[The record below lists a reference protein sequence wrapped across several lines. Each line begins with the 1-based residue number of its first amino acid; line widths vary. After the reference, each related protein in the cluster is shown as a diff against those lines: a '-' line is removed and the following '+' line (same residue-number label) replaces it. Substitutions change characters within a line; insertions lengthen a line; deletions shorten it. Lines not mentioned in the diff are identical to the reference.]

1 MLQIL
6 YFAPGLLL
14 IIWIDFVQF
23 LYFVPGLLL
32 IIWIDF
38 FQFVPELQKF
48 PWFDLALKHR
58 LKWIEFGVETRWG
71 PSRSG
76 ASVWMSVFD
85 NVSSSGNLLNNFWMS
100 ATCEGAFSPDS
111 FIAPAMK

>member
-1 MLQIL
+1 MLHIL

-14 IIWIDFVQF
+14 
-23 LYFVPGLLL
+23 LLST
-32 IIWIDF
+32 
-38 FQFVPELQKF
+38 PEFSLVN
-48 PWFDLALKHR
+48 PSRRNLNWVDLALKHR
-58 LKWIEFGVETRWG
+58 LKWIEFGVETRCG

-85 NVSSSGNLLNNFWMS
+85 NFSSSGNLLNNFWMI